1 MLLILRTVEMQ
12 PLAGDDAENC
22 YKNQVR
28 IIKTLK
34 ICMLSAKD
42 VTDTT
47 ITVIKNINKNPKPLD
62 LIILILIYSGTMKQK
77 NAEAL
82 LKQNIRCGFYR
93 ISLLHTLYNDC
104 KEVCMFCIQK
114 KFVIYPYLTKITIL
128 YIQVDKLDQRGKYHI
143 YIYIYMYIYIYI
155 YIYILGVVKRNPYF
169 SIQFI

>member
-1 MLLILRTVEMQ
+1 MSCRFLLNDYVCSDVIKQMLLILRNVEMQ

-28 IIKTLK
+28 MIKTLK
-34 ICMLSAKD
+34 ICMLSTRD
-42 VTDTT
+42 VTDIA

-93 ISLLHTLYNDC
+93 ISLLHTLYNDY
-104 KEVCMFCIQK
+104 KEVCICVVK

-128 YIQVDKLDQRGKYHI
+128 YT
-143 YIYIYMYIYIYI
+143 
-155 YIYILGVVKRNPYF
+155 
-169 SIQFI
+169 